1 MCEYEVLLTPMT
13 IRIRINVSYK
23 KARKTAT
30 IQKNKLASILRYP
43 TKATFKIPFKNNVL
57 R

>member
-1 MCEYEVLLTPMT
+1 MCEYKVLLTPMT

-30 IQKNKLASILRYP
+30 ILEEQISWHIEVPDESHFNDPL
-43 TKATFKIPFKNNVL
+43 
-57 R
+57 

>member
-30 IQKNKLASILRYP
+30 ILEEQIS
-43 TKATFKIPFKNNVL
+43 
-57 R
+57 